1 MPGCASFDDG
11 IHFANHSVLKLDIS
25 SVFMVVWI
33 TVTTGWVSKK
43 PWLTVYPMVQWSP
56 MALTVVNKYKM
67 PWLFPLLMKIIFR
80 SFCSWKVTPP
90 IIIPR
95 LTMLSEFS
103 MISKRKFWNSFSIL
117 VKIYDEIIWQVF
129 DCFDARNWH

>member
-1 MPGCASFDDG
+1 MMPGRASFDDG

-33 TVTTGWVSKK
+33 TVTTGWESKN
-43 PWLTVYPMVQWSP
+43 PWLTVYSRSP

-67 PWLFPLLMKIIFR
+67 PWLFPLLMKKNFR
-80 SFCSWKVTPP
+80 YFCSWKVTPP
-90 IIIPR
+90 IIIPW
-95 LTMLSEFS
+95 LTMISEFS

-117 VKIYDEIIWQVF
+117 VKNFDEMIWQVF
-129 DCFDARNWH
+129 DCFDARNWS